1 MDISCELPNLDC
13 LQKPTKADIERLKG
27 ANIVP
32 DKLITSIFKDLDTN
46 YTLLK
51 HSSKG
56 KSKGTQTKSK
66 GKSTKSKSKSTQT
79 KGGRRTMR
87 KSMRGGELTKYQKD
101 KITDMVILLVAGSSY
116 WLAVPMLESWII
128 AIGILPKLC
137 GQNMFE
143 HVASTLLAPA
153 GQSCSARAQR
163 YNNIMTGFVTLISG
177 SAWYQRNKFTKENLT
192 RNYKKI
198 HHFVKKTIFGR
209 GETPT
214 PPTLSPRPVTPPLRP
229 LSPPL
234 RQITPRPRSPRQSSP
249 DSRSGRS
256 RQQEQ
261 AYEYEEQELEN
272 YPPQTTRKGTGRN
285 RK

>member
-32 DKLITSIFKDLDTN
+32 DKLITSVFKDLDTN
-46 YTLLK
+46 YNLLK

-56 KSKGTQTKSK
+56 KSKGTQS
-66 GKSTKSKSKSTQT
+66 KSTKSKSKSTQT

-143 HVASTLLAPA
+143 HVASTLLAPT

-177 SAWYQRNKFTKENLT
+177 SAWYKRNKFTKENLT

-209 GETPT
+209 GDTPT
-214 PPTLSPRPVTPPLRP
+214 PPTLSPRPVTPPFHQLT
-229 LSPPL
+229 PPL
-234 RQITPRPRSPRQSSP
+234 RQVTPRPSSP
-249 DSRSGRS
+249 ESRSGRS
-256 RQQEQ
+256 RHQEQ
-261 AYEYEEQELEN
+261 AYEYEEREPEN
-272 YPPQTTRKGTGRN
+272 YFPPPAKKGTGTS
-285 RK
+285 RKK

>member
-32 DKLITSIFKDLDTN
+32 DKLITSVFKDLDTN

-56 KSKGTQTKSK
+56 KSKSKGTQSK
-66 GKSTKSKSKSTQT
+66 GTQSKSKSTKT

-143 HVASTLLAPA
+143 HVASTLLAPT

-209 GETPT
+209 GDTPT
-214 PPTLSPRPVTPPLRP
+214 PPTLSPRPVTPPFRP
-229 LSPPL
+229 LTPPL
-234 RQITPRPRSPRQSSP
+234 RQITPRPRSPRPSSP
-249 DSRSGRS
+249 ESRSGRS

-261 AYEYEEQELEN
+261 AYEYEERESEN
-272 YPPQTTRKGTGRN
+272 YFPQPSKKGTGTS
-285 RK
+285 RKK

>member
-56 KSKGTQTKSK
+56 KSKGTQSKSK
-66 GKSTKSKSKSTQT
+66 GTQSKSKSKSTQT

-143 HVASTLLAPA
+143 HVASTLLAPT

-209 GETPT
+209 GDTPT
-214 PPTLSPRPVTPPLRP
+214 PPDLSPRPVTPPFRP
-229 LSPPL
+229 L
-234 RQITPRPRSPRQSSP
+234 TPRPRSPRPSSP
-249 DSRSGRS
+249 ESRSGRS

-261 AYEYEEQELEN
+261 AYEYEEQEQEN
-272 YPPQTTRKGTGRN
+272 YPPETTRKGRT